1 MRNVGEVAKLN
12 IENISHSYGAKAVIE
27 NLSLTVEEGAVAC
40 LLGPSGC
47 GKTTLLRLVA
57 GLTSL
62 QSGRILLD
70 ASVVSDPAIGIET
83 PPEKRNVGFMF
94 QDYALFPHLDI
105 LQNIT
110 FGLDDLSP
118 EKLAEIQRVMIQ
130 MDVVELTN
138 SYPHTLSGGQQ
149 QRVAL
154 LRALAPLPRLL
165 LLDEPFTGLDI
176 NLRVQVREDT
186 LGLIKQMGVTTLM
199 VTHDP
204 QEAMFMADH
213 ILIMRDGKVEQ
224 GGSPREIYQFPA
236 TEFTARFVG
245 QTNILQGII
254 LSAGYDEVMTSI
266 GPVPCLSMRDLEFG
280 TDAFISIR
288 PESFE
293 IDSNGPFGAKVCTIR
308 YMGQSILLEVE
319 IVGEIGQGHRLK
331 MRVHPNLRVD
341 VGEEIQF
348 RIMPDFVTVIEDPL
362 DD

>member
-1 MRNVGEVAKLN
+1 MAKLR
-12 IENISHSYGAKAVIE
+12 IENISHSYGSKEIID
-27 NLSLTVEEGAVAC
+27 NLSLSAEEGEVAC

-57 GLTSL
+57 GLSSL
-62 QSGRILLD
+62 QSGRICLD
-70 ASVVSDPAIGIET
+70 EKVVSDPVNGIEM
-83 PPEKRNVGFMF
+83 PPENRSVGFMF
-94 QDYALFPHLDI
+94 QDYALFPHLDV
-105 LQNIT
+105 LHNIT
-110 FGLDDLSP
+110 FGLNNPSP
-118 EKLAEIQRVMIQ
+118 EKLAEIQRAMIQ
-130 MDVVELTN
+130 MDIVELTN
-138 SYPHTLSGGQQ
+138 AYPHTLSGGQQ

-176 NLRVQVREDT
+176 SLRVQVREDT
-186 LGLIKQMGVTTLM
+186 LRLIKQMSVTTLM

-204 QEAMFMADH
+204 QEAMYMADH
-213 ILIMRDGKVEQ
+213 ILIMRNGKVEQ
-224 GGSPREIYQFPA
+224 VGSPREIYQFPA

-254 LSAGYDEVMTSI
+254 LSNSYDEVMTSI
-266 GPVPCLSMRDLEFG
+266 GPVPCLSMRGLEFG

-293 IDSNGPFGAKVCTIR
+293 IDPNGPFGAKVCTIR
-308 YMGQSILLEVE
+308 YVGQSILLEVE
-319 IVGEIGQGHRLK
+319 IIDEIGKGHRLK
-331 MRVHPNLRVD
+331 MRVPPNLRVD
-341 VGEEIQF
+341 VGEEIKF

>member
-1 MRNVGEVAKLN
+1 
-12 IENISHSYGAKAVIE
+12 
-27 NLSLTVEEGAVAC
+27 
-40 LLGPSGC
+40 
-47 GKTTLLRLVA
+47 
-57 GLTSL
+57 
-62 QSGRILLD
+62 
-70 ASVVSDPAIGIET
+70 
-83 PPEKRNVGFMF
+83 
-94 QDYALFPHLDI
+94 
-105 LQNIT
+105 
-110 FGLDDLSP
+110 
-118 EKLAEIQRVMIQ
+118 MIQ
-130 MDVVELTN
+130 MDIVELTDA
-138 SYPHTLSGGQQ
+138 YPHTLSGGQQ

-165 LLDEPFTGLDI
+165 LLDEPFAGLDI

-186 LGLIKQMGVTTLM
+186 LRLIKQMGVTTLM

-204 QEAMFMADH
+204 QEAMYMADH

-236 TEFTARFVG
+236 TEFAARFVG
-245 QTNILQGII
+245 QTNILQGIV

-266 GPVPCLSMRDLEFG
+266 GSVPCLSMRDLEFG

-293 IDSNGPFGAKVCTIR
+293 IDPNGPFGAKICSIR
-308 YMGQSILLEVE
+308 YVGQSTLLEVE
-319 IVGEIGQGHRLK
+319 IIGEIGKGHRLK

-341 VGEEIQF
+341 VGEEIRF

>member
-1 MRNVGEVAKLN
+1 MARLD
-12 IENISHSYGAKAVIE
+12 IENISHSYGTKEVIE
-27 NLSLTVEEGAVAC
+27 DLSLTVEEGQVAC

-62 QSGRILLD
+62 QVGRICLD
-70 ASVVSDPAIGIET
+70 EIAVADPECRIEMPT
-83 PPEKRNVGFMF
+83 ETRNVGFMF
-94 QDYALFPHLDI
+94 QDYALFPHLDV

-110 FGLDDLSP
+110 FGLKNPSS
-118 EKLAEIQRVMIQ
+118 EKLAEIQRSMIQ
-130 MDVVELTN
+130 MDIVELTDA
-138 SYPHTLSGGQQ
+138 YPHTLSGGQQ

-165 LLDEPFTGLDI
+165 LLDEPFSGLDI

-186 LGLIKQMGVTTLM
+186 LRLINQMGVTTLM

-204 QEAMFMADH
+204 QEAMYMADH
-213 ILIMRDGKVEQ
+213 ILVMRNGKVEQ
-224 GGSPREIYQFPA
+224 NGSPREIYQFPA
-236 TEFTARFVG
+236 TEFAARFVG
-245 QTNILQGII
+245 QTNILRGII
-254 LSAGYDEVMTSI
+254 LSNSYDEVMTNI
-266 GPVPCLSMRDLEFG
+266 GPVPCLSMRGLEFG

-293 IDSNGPFGAKVCTIR
+293 VDPAGPFWGKICAIR

-319 IVGEIGQGHRLK
+319 IIDEIGKGHRLK

-341 VGEEIQF
+341 VGEEIKF

-362 DD
+362 DG

>member
-1 MRNVGEVAKLN
+1 MAKLEM
-12 IENISHSYGAKAVIE
+12 ENISHAYATKVVIE
-27 NLSLTVEEGAVAC
+27 DLSLTVGSGEIAC

-62 QSGRILLD
+62 QSGRISLD
-70 ASVVSDPAIGIET
+70 GNVVAEPARGIEA

-105 LQNIT
+105 FHNIT
-110 FGLDDLSP
+110 FGVSRPSP
-118 EKLAEIQRVMIQ
+118 EKLAEIQRAMIQ
-130 MDVVELTN
+130 MDIVELTN
-138 SYPHTLSGGQQ
+138 AYPHTLSGGQQ

-154 LRALAPLPRLL
+154 LRALAPAPRLL
-165 LLDEPFTGLDI
+165 LLDEPFSGLDI
-176 NLRVQVREDT
+176 NLRTQVREDM
-186 LGLIKQMGVTTLM
+186 LGLIKQTGVTTLM

-204 QEAMFMADH
+204 QEAMYMADY
-213 ILIMRDGKVEQ
+213 ILFMREGRVEQ
-224 GGSPREIYQFPA
+224 SGSPREMYQFPA
-236 TEFTARFVG
+236 TEFAARFIG

-254 LSAGYDEVMTSI
+254 LSPSYDEVMTTI

-293 IDSNGPFGAKVCTIR
+293 IDPDGPFRARICSIR
-308 YMGQSILLEVE
+308 YVGQSMLLEVE
-319 IVGEIGQGHRLK
+319 MMEEIGRGHRLK

-341 VGEEIQF
+341 VGEEVRF
-348 RIMPDFVTVIEDPL
+348 RITPDFVTVIEDPL

>member
-1 MRNVGEVAKLN
+1 MARLD
-12 IENISHSYGAKAVIE
+12 IENISHAYGTKEVIE
-27 NLSLTVEEGAVAC
+27 NLSLTVEEGQVAC

-62 QSGRILLD
+62 QSGRIRLD
-70 ASVVSDPAIGIET
+70 EKVLSEPASGIEAL
-83 PPEKRNVGFMF
+83 PEKRNVGFMF
-94 QDYALFPHLDI
+94 QDYALFPHLDVF
-105 LQNIT
+105 QNIT
-110 FGLDDLSP
+110 FGLNDPSP
-118 EKLAEIQRVMIQ
+118 EKLAEIQRAMIQ
-130 MDVVELTN
+130 MDIVDLTDA
-138 SYPHTLSGGQQ
+138 YPHTLSGGQQ

-176 NLRVQVREDT
+176 SLRAQVREDT
-186 LGLIKQMGVTTLM
+186 LRLIKQMGVTTLM

-204 QEAMFMADH
+204 QEAMYMADH
-213 ILIMRDGKVEQ
+213 ILIMRNGKVEQ

-236 TEFTARFVG
+236 TEFAARFVG
-245 QTNILQGII
+245 QTNILQGIV
-254 LSAGYDEVMTSI
+254 LSTGYDEVMTSI

-280 TDAFISIR
+280 TDAFISVR

-293 IDSNGPFGAKVCTIR
+293 IDPNGPFGAKICTIR
-308 YMGQSILLEVE
+308 YVGQSILLEVE
-319 IVGEIGQGHRLK
+319 IIDEIGKGHRLK

-341 VGEEIQF
+341 EGEEIRF

>member
-1 MRNVGEVAKLN
+1 MAKLG
-12 IENISHSYGAKAVIE
+12 IENISHSYGSKEVIK
-27 NLSLTVEEGAVAC
+27 NLSLTVEEGEVAC

-62 QSGRILLD
+62 QAGRIRLD
-70 ASVVSDPAIGIET
+70 EMVISEPASGIEM
-83 PPEKRNVGFMF
+83 PPEERNVGFMF
-94 QDYALFPHLDI
+94 QDYALFPHLDV
-105 LQNIT
+105 LHNIT
-110 FGLDDLSP
+110 FGLNNPST
-118 EKLAEIQRVMIQ
+118 EKLAEIQRTMIQ
-130 MDVVELTN
+130 MDIVELTN
-138 SYPHTLSGGQQ
+138 AYPHTLSGGQQ

-165 LLDEPFTGLDI
+165 LLDEPFAGLDI

-186 LGLIKQMGVTTLM
+186 LRLIKQMGVTTLM

-204 QEAMFMADH
+204 QEAMYMADH
-213 ILIMRDGKVEQ
+213 ILIMRNGKVEQ
-224 GGSPREIYQFPA
+224 DGSPREIYQFPA
-236 TEFTARFVG
+236 TEFAARFVG
-245 QTNILQGII
+245 QTNILQGIV

-266 GPVPCLSMRDLEFG
+266 GSVPCLSMRDLAFG
-280 TDAFISIR
+280 TDAFISVR

-293 IDSNGPFGAKVCTIR
+293 IDPDGPFGAKICTIR
-308 YMGQSILLEVE
+308 YVGQSTLLEVE
-319 IVGEIGQGHRLK
+319 IIGEIGKGHRLK

-341 VGEEIQF
+341 VGEEIRF

>member
-1 MRNVGEVAKLN
+1 MAKLE
-12 IENISHSYGAKAVIE
+12 IDNISHSYGIKEVIE
-27 NLSLTVEEGAVAC
+27 DLSLTVEEGQVAC

-62 QSGRILLD
+62 QVGRIRLD
-70 ASVVSDPAIGIET
+70 ANVISEPASGIEI

-94 QDYALFPHLDI
+94 QDYALFPHLDV
-105 LQNIT
+105 LHNIT
-110 FGLDDLSP
+110 FGLNNPSP
-118 EKLAEIQRVMIQ
+118 EKLAEIQRAMIQ
-130 MDVVELTN
+130 MDIVELTDA
-138 SYPHTLSGGQQ
+138 YPHTLSGGQQ

-165 LLDEPFTGLDI
+165 LLDEPFSGLDI
-176 NLRVQVREDT
+176 SLRVQVREDT
-186 LGLIKQMGVTTLM
+186 LRLIKQMGVTTLM

-204 QEAMFMADH
+204 QEAMYMADH

-245 QTNILQGII
+245 QTNILQGIV

-266 GPVPCLSMRDLEFG
+266 GPVPCLSMRDLQFG

-293 IDSNGPFGAKVCTIR
+293 IDPSGPFGAKVCTIR
-308 YMGQSILLEVE
+308 YVGQSVMLEVE
-319 IVGEIGQGHRLK
+319 IADEIGRGHRLK
-331 MRVHPNLRVD
+331 MRAHPNLRVD
-341 VGEEIQF
+341 VGEEIRF

-362 DD
+362 DE

>member
-1 MRNVGEVAKLN
+1 MAKLD
-12 IENISHSYGAKAVIE
+12 IENISHSYESKVVIE
-27 NLSLTVEEGAVAC
+27 DLSLTVEEGEVAC

-62 QSGRILLD
+62 QSGRIRLNERII
-70 ASVVSDPAIGIET
+70 SEPARGIET
-83 PPEKRNVGFMF
+83 PPEERNVGFMF
-94 QDYALFPHLDI
+94 QDYALFPHLDV
-105 LQNIT
+105 LHNIT
-110 FGLDDLSP
+110 FGLNDLSP
-118 EKLAEIQRVMIQ
+118 EKLAEIQRAMIQ
-130 MDVVELTN
+130 MDIVELTN
-138 SYPHTLSGGQQ
+138 AYPHTLSGGQQ

-165 LLDEPFTGLDI
+165 LLDEPFSGLDI
-176 NLRVQVREDT
+176 SLRIQVREDT
-186 LGLIKQMGVTTLM
+186 LRLIKQMGVTTLM

-204 QEAMFMADH
+204 QEAMYMADH
-213 ILIMRDGKVEQ
+213 ILVMRDGKVEQ

-254 LSAGYDEVMTSI
+254 LSPSYDEVMTTI

-293 IDSNGPFGAKVCTIR
+293 IDPKGPFGGEIRTIR
-308 YMGQSILLEVE
+308 YAGQTILLEVE
-319 IVGEIGQGHRLK
+319 IIDEIGKGHRLK

-341 VGEEIQF
+341 VGEEIRF